1 MLTWISAFVVVA
13 VIAGM
18 VGFAT
23 GFVAASKALF
33 VIFLIPLV
41 VLLIGAA
48 LKRPSLDSQ
57 DSIRYP
63 RRS

>member
-13 VIAGM
+13 IIAGV

-41 VLLIGAA
+41 LLIGAA
-48 LKRPSLDSQ
+48 FKRPTFHSQ
-57 DSIRYP
+57 DSTRYP
-63 RRS
+63 HRG